1 MNVDEVLSLLAAGN
15 RRCQVAA
22 THMNERSN
30 RAHRIFIIAVA
41 FNRTSHMERTLREA
55 DHILEGSGKPMP
67 STQLEELGCLTIV
80 DLAGSEVRRRRAGA
94 VVLHARAVAVASL
107 ADVGLRAPAVR
118 GTVRRDG
125 RAAARG
131 RQHQQVAADPRT
143 CDQLPRKQR
152 VANSVP
158 VRGKA

>member
-80 DLAGSEVRRRRAGA
+80 DLAGSEVRRRRARA
-94 VVLHARAVAVASL
+94 VVLHARAVASL
-107 ADVGLRAPAVR
+107 ADVGSRAGAVC

-131 RQHQQVAADPRT
+131 RQHQQVAADLGT